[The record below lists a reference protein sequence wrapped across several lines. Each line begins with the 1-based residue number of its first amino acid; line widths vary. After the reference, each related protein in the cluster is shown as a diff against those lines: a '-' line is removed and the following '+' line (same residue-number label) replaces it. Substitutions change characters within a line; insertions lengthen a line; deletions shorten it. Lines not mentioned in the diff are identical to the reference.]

1 MARSSSLSVASTN
14 AGKRAASSWV
24 VGDGKKA
31 TSSTHNN
38 NNNTMMTRYLSS
50 SPSLMEDK
58 VAMPPNLKIDPRA
71 VSSPFFGLD
80 ILEEVNDDDDDEE
93 EEEEDDDDGIVWY
106 QRREDDEEDE
116 LEKVIPLPDRLKVPV
131 HSFSEEDAGEEVGTF
146 FLAESVF
153 GMDPIRVDLLHRC
166 VVYQRNK
173 RRGRRNAGA
182 ITKTI
187 SEVSG
192 SGKKVRQQKGS
203 GSARA
208 GHKRPAHWR
217 GGAKAH
223 GPKGKIQD
231 YTTKLNK
238 KVRKL
243 ALQHALSQKLL
254 ENNLIIVNDMS
265 LPTHKTSVLAKTLS
279 QIADIG
285 SKHGST
291 AYLLDHAIDQPDDG
305 DDITNIAGVNIN
317 VKVASGNL
325 FKIKLENQQKINVY
339 DILKHEKLV
348 LSLSAIQALEQR
360 LT

>member
-1 MARSSSLSVASTN
+1 MTRSSSLLVGSGN
-14 AGKRAASSWV
+14 NGKRAVSSWIL
-24 VGDGKKA
+24 GDDKK
-31 TSSTHNN
+31 SSSPKKHNN
-38 NNNTMMTRYLSS
+38 AMMMMMSMSS
-50 SPSLMEDK
+50 SPSLIEDK
-58 VAMPPNLKIDPRA
+58 VAMPSNLKIDPRA
-71 VSSPFFGLD
+71 VSSPFFGLER
-80 ILEEVNDDDDDEE
+80 LEEENEEDDEE
-93 EEEEDDDDGIVWY
+93 DEDGIVWY
-106 QRREDDEEDE
+106 QRREGDEEDDL
-116 LEKVIPLPDRLKVPV
+116 LEKVIPLPKRLTVPV
-131 HSFSEEDAGEEVGTF
+131 HSFAGEDAGEEVGTF
-146 FLAESVF
+146 FLAESAF

-203 GSARA
+203 GMARA
-208 GHKRPAHWR
+208 GHRRPAHWR

-254 ENNLIIVNDMS
+254 ENNLIVVDTMS
-265 LPTHKTSVLAKTLS
+265 QPTHKTSALAKTLS
-279 QIADIG
+279 QLADIG
-285 SKHGST
+285 GKDGST

-305 DDITNIAGVNIN
+305 DDIINISGVNIN

-325 FKIKLENQQKINVY
+325 FKLKLENQQKINVY